1 MIDWLGPKWQIKC
14 WWSHSWKFRIRGFNI
29 GNLIWRALYLE
40 IFPSSLWRQNSS
52 INLISVFLITWQWLD
67 MSYSG
72 LWVLKSC
79 RLRSFK
85 ILFASE
91 SFSFFTALK
100 RPSKD
105 TSFFGHFSIVYYRLW
120 LWLRGFPY
128 DKLFLGKKVIY
139 WSTFCLSYRK
149 AANSRLS
156 WLVAHLVD
164 QNHATLFLP
173 GQIIF
178 HYFCSWYSG

>member
-1 MIDWLGPKWQIKC
+1 MTWYEFNSRSTNCSFWIAEKSGFVDSILEI
-14 WWSHSWKFRIRGFNI
+14 WSDERN
-29 GNLIWRALYLE
+29 IWRF
-40 IFPSSLWRQNSS
+40 FPSSLSRQNSS
-52 INLISVFLITWQWLD
+52 INLISVFLITRQWLD

-72 LWVLKSC
+72 LWVLKNC

-120 LWLRGFPY
+120 LWLQGFPY
-128 DKLFLGKKVIY
+128 DKLFLGKKVI
-139 WSTFCLSYRK
+139 
-149 AANSRLS
+149 N
-156 WLVAHLVD
+156 
-164 QNHATLFLP
+164 
-173 GQIIF
+173 
-178 HYFCSWYSG
+178 